1 MTVSDEVAARVRQWR
16 KRRGWKPADLAARC
30 AELGAPDLTENIIE
44 NIESRSRRG
53 GTKRPRPVTVDEL
66 LVLALAL
73 DIAPVNLLA
82 DTDDQAPCQ
91 VTPAVSVRA
100 VVARRWMRGWPQSE
114 GLPGITDSKRYL
126 GATPDSEDDVEYL
139 TRGEY
144 ARVRHILEPGSE
156 DE

>member
-1 MTVSDEVAARVRQWR
+1 MTVSDAVAARVRQVR

-30 AELGAPDLTENIIE
+30 TELGAGDLTENVIE
-44 NIESRSRRG
+44 NIESRSARAS
-53 GTKRPRPVTVDEL
+53 KHPRPVTVDEL

-73 DIAPVNLLA
+73 DIAPVHLLA

-114 GLPGITDSKRYL
+114 GLPGYTDSRRYL

-156 DE
+156 DT